1 MVSKI
6 LKEEVM
12 LGEIYEIIK
21 FLIGII
27 NGEYSKTFF
36 FILLTLVIIVT
47 ITEIIIEQK
56 KRKIESYPLLVL
68 EKIFWNILGVIFYI
82 SIYVF
87 IMKLFSNIPFFDFY
101 IDTRRILGEMGILS
115 YITTIIIIPVSYLMF
130 RFERIVH
137 KTILII
143 LQFLLVTLFTKILI
157 VIIISENTFSYPLLG
172 VHILLSII
180 VSNIL
185 VYYSQH
191 KA

>member
-1 MVSKI
+1 
-6 LKEEVM
+6 M

>member
-1 MVSKI
+1 
-6 LKEEVM
+6 
-12 LGEIYEIIK
+12 
-21 FLIGII
+21 
-27 NGEYSKTFF
+27 
-36 FILLTLVIIVT
+36 
-47 ITEIIIEQK
+47 
-56 KRKIESYPLLVL
+56 
-68 EKIFWNILGVIFYI
+68 
-82 SIYVF
+82 
-87 IMKLFSNIPFFDFY
+87 MKLFSNIPFFDFY

>member
-56 KRKIESYPLLVL
+56 KGKS
-68 EKIFWNILGVIFYI
+68 
-82 SIYVF
+82 
-87 IMKLFSNIPFFDFY
+87 
-101 IDTRRILGEMGILS
+101 
-115 YITTIIIIPVSYLMF
+115 
-130 RFERIVH
+130 
-137 KTILII
+137 
-143 LQFLLVTLFTKILI
+143 
-157 VIIISENTFSYPLLG
+157 
-172 VHILLSII
+172 
-180 VSNIL
+180 
-185 VYYSQH
+185 
-191 KA
+191 KATPYWF